1 MIALSRYNFFFYSA
15 LLIVAFII
23 KDHLYV
29 NEFIFYIILFNI
41 LVDFLFK
48 VLVQNFNSSLVIIKG
63 IMSTLIRLFLSI
75 IFILIAQ
82 YIGVDNLVNFTLN
95 FLIVYLLFIIFEIT
109 ILLLNLQHIK

>member
-15 LLIVAFII
+15 LLIVALII

-29 NEFIFYIILFNI
+29 NEFIFCIILFNI
-41 LVDFLFK
+41 FVDFLFK

-63 IMSTLIRLFLSI
+63 IMSTLIRLSLSI

-82 YIGVDNLVNFTLN
+82 YIGVDNLLNFTLN

>member
-63 IMSTLIRLFLSI
+63 IMSTLIRISLSI

>member
-15 LLIVAFII
+15 LIIVAFII
-23 KDHLYV
+23 KDHSYV
-29 NEFIFYIILFNI
+29 NDFIYYIILFNI

-48 VLVQNFNSSLVIIKG
+48 LLVQNSNSSFVIVKG
-63 IMSTLIRLFLSI
+63 IMSTLLRLSLSI
-75 IFILIAQ
+75 IFILIVQ
-82 YIGVDNLVNFTLN
+82 FIGVDNLLNFTLN

>member
-1 MIALSRYNFFFYSA
+1 MVQPLGP
-15 LLIVAFII
+15 LLGKFGKLKFII

>member
-63 IMSTLIRLFLSI
+63 IMSTLIRISLSI

-82 YIGVDNLVNFTLN
+82 YFGVDNLLNFTLN